1 MVCCEDFEKVGAET
15 RPLGPKK
22 FFSSFFCI
30 LCVIFTQPDMFV
42 HIMVFF
48 CGLFI
53 YFGSVYIMWDEHGSH
68 FSFCTFCVLQFWAF
82 LGDLAVFAHSLG
94 FIGNLGVLRA
104 IVSYKVT
111 RWIPLIVG
119 RVTKGFWRVWGRHR
133 VFWGAYE
140 GPGGSTLPVIGTFCP
155 SGCLVLHQIRFQTP
169 YNGPTG
175 QAFQSRHQ

>member
-1 MVCCEDFEKVGAET
+1 
-15 RPLGPKK
+15 
-22 FFSSFFCI
+22 
-30 LCVIFTQPDMFV
+30 MFV

-104 IVSYKVT
+104 IVSYKVA

-119 RVTKGFWRVWGRHR
+119 RVTKGFWGFGGITGVFGGPMRVQG
-133 VFWGAYE
+133 
-140 GPGGSTLPVIGTFCP
+140 GPTLPLKDTFCP
-155 SGCLVLHQIRFQTP
+155 SGGLVPHQIWFLTP
-169 YNGPTG
+169 HNGPTG
-175 QAFQSRHQ
+175 QDFPRRHP

>member
-1 MVCCEDFEKVGAET
+1 
-15 RPLGPKK
+15 
-22 FFSSFFCI
+22 
-30 LCVIFTQPDMFV
+30 MFV

-119 RVTKGFWRVWGRHR
+119 RVTKGLPKGTLPTPLPTP
-133 VFWGAYE
+133 
-140 GPGGSTLPVIGTFCP
+140 PGGGGASKDHG
-155 SGCLVLHQIRFQTP
+155 
-169 YNGPTG
+169 
-175 QAFQSRHQ
+175 

>member
-1 MVCCEDFEKVGAET
+1 MVCCENFEKVGAET
-15 RPLGPKK
+15 RPLEPKK
-22 FFSSFFCI
+22 LFHFFAFFVSFSLSPTCLCI
-30 LCVIFTQPDMFV
+30 SWC
-42 HIMVFF
+42 FF

-119 RVTKGFWRVWGRHR
+119 RVTKGFWGVWGRHR
-133 VFWGAYE
+133 GFWGAYE
-140 GPGGSTLPVIGTFCP
+140 GPGGAHSTPKRHFLP
-155 SGCLVLHQIRFQTP
+155 LWM
-169 YNGPTG
+169 
-175 QAFQSRHQ
+175 SRTAPDSVPNTI

>member
-1 MVCCEDFEKVGAET
+1 
-15 RPLGPKK
+15 
-22 FFSSFFCI
+22 
-30 LCVIFTQPDMFV
+30 MFV

-119 RVTKGFWRVWGRHR
+119 RVTKGFWGVWGRHR
-133 VFWGAYE
+133 GFWGAYE
-140 GPGGSTLPVIGTFCP
+140 GPGGAHSTPKRHFLPLWRSRTAP
-155 SGCLVLHQIRFQTP
+155 DLVPKPH
-169 YNGPTG
+169 NGSTG
-175 QAFQSRHQ
+175 QDFPRRHP

>member
-1 MVCCEDFEKVGAET
+1 
-15 RPLGPKK
+15 
-22 FFSSFFCI
+22 
-30 LCVIFTQPDMFV
+30 MFV

-119 RVTKGFWRVWGRHR
+119 RVTKGFWGVWGRHR
-133 VFWGAYE
+133 SFWGAYE

-175 QAFQSRHQ
+175 QAFQGRHQ